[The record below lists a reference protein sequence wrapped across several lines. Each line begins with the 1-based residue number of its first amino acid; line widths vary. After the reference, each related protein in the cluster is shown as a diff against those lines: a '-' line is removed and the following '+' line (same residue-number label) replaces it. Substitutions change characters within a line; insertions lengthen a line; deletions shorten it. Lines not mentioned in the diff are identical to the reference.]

1 MFTFEEL
8 AELFGV
14 QLRTI
19 YAWRRAGLFDVVVR
33 RTGRFSV
40 KVLVMPDEA
49 LRLFKL
55 KFATPGDG
63 SETSRIYEERVRRR
77 RVAGLAAAA
86 KRWGKLKEH
95 SKS

>member
-1 MFTFEEL
+1 MFTLEEL
-8 AELFGV
+8 AELFRV

-49 LRLFKL
+49 LRLFNIKYHV
-55 KFATPGDG
+55 PGDG
-63 SETSRIYEERVRRR
+63 SEASRIYEERVRRR
-77 RVAGLAAAA
+77 RIAGLAAAA
-86 KRWGKLKEH
+86 KRWGKLKE
-95 SKS
+95 

>member
-1 MFTFEEL
+1 MFNLEEL

-49 LRLFKL
+49 LRLFNIKYHV
-55 KFATPGDG
+55 PGDG
-63 SETSRIYEERVRRR
+63 SEASRIYEERVRRR
-77 RVAGLAAAA
+77 RIAGLAAAA
-86 KRWGKLKEH
+86 KRWGKLKE
-95 SKS
+95 